1 MRASYNVVMKK
12 FKYSFPRLTLILIIV
27 GLAVCLAGFILNLY
41 VCITDGVSYAVN
53 PAIPLV
59 LYILMFA
66 VTIGAGGLLVSILV
80 LSYYSVDGK
89 HIKTAFG
96 FIRSSYNVKDVDVI
110 VLDRETDKLLV
121 YIKNESSIV
130 IVIKSNLYTDFVQAV
145 LDVNPAVE
153 YAIQSVE
160 NTPDDKDKKK

>member
-1 MRASYNVVMKK
+1 MKK
-12 FKYSFPRLTLILIIV
+12 FKYSFPRVTLILIIA
-27 GLAVCLAGFILNLY
+27 GMAVCLAGFILNLY

-80 LSYYSVDGK
+80 SSYYSVDGK

-121 YIKNESSIV
+121 YMKNESSIV